1 MLKDKLKQ
9 VVAELNVPKNR
20 HNTFGNYKYRS
31 LEDILEAVKPLLNE
45 HGLLLTINDEI
56 TQVGE
61 RYYVVAT
68 STISDGTDLLSVSA
82 YAREPENKKGMDQA
96 QLTGATS
103 SYARKYSLA
112 GLFLLDDNV
121 DPDTNEAHHMANNA
135 KDAVNDDD
143 KKWLSEGGDGKKSTT
158 QSEFEKVEAKVK
170 AGDISPKALRQ
181 YYKVSK
187 DTMSYFEGLL

>member
-20 HNTFGNYKYRS
+20 YNTFGQYKYRS
-31 LEDILEAVKPLLNE
+31 LEDILEAVKPLLE
-45 HGLLLTINDEI
+45 KHGLLLTINDEI
-56 TQVGE
+56 VQVGD
-61 RYYVVAT
+61 RYYVKAT
-68 STISDGTDLLSVSA
+68 STISDGNDELSVSA
-82 YAREPENKKGMDQA
+82 YAREPENKKGMDHA

-103 SYARKYSLA
+103 SYSRKYSLA
-112 GLFLLDDNV
+112 GCFLLDDNV
-121 DPDTNEAHHMANNA
+121 DPDTNEAHQMANNA

-170 AGDISPKALRQ
+170 AGEVSPKALRQ